1 MLFLPL
7 VWWLIFVLGGCGYAF
22 ENLIESLI
30 SSLGKKCTSTHLQE
44 VKSPFQKSLHHFEDL
59 DEKIFL
65 PSYGLLGSWI
75 HMTQPRVWHVGIQ
88 HGYLIGILIPI
99 RIQLASIKAT
109 SDKFLMSTHWR
120 FVSSL
125 LPGDHFQS
133 VQVKD
138 FLPGRDSFWKKRWID
153 DTDRLCSR
161 KESLV
166 KGN

>member
-1 MLFLPL
+1 MPFLPL

-30 SSLGKKCTSTHLQE
+30 SSLGKKYTSTHPQE
-44 VKSPFQKSLHHFEDL
+44 VRSPFQKSLLHFEDL
-59 DEKIFL
+59 DEKIFM
-65 PSYGLLGSWI
+65 PIYGPLGSLITWPNPECD
-75 HMTQPRVWHVGIQ
+75 MWVSN
-88 HGYLIGILIPI
+88 GYLLKYIPI
-99 RIQLASIKAT
+99 RIQLSSIKAT
-109 SDKFLMSTHWR
+109 SDTFFMSIHWR

-125 LPGDHFQS
+125 LLPDHFQS

-138 FLPGRDSFWKKRWID
+138 LPGRDSFWKKRWLD